1 MKKRKEKLKE
11 NLKEAGLPEMTGT
24 KSEINP
30 SIPLGQDQSNEDEK
44 KSCVEAEF
52 GIGIFIDAKSKKK
65 FHIAAIVVK
74 TKYDFDLDVIN
85 LNIETK
91 ADDLFLTLTSKD
103 GNKLKFCLS
112 LNKFHTFAFMGGLSK
127 YKNVMIKNSDK
138 NIVMLSDRLIQKL
151 IQEWTNV
158 LQSRFTIDEL
168 DLRMFLLNYSENHM
182 GMDPDEYIK
191 LYPNLPIEPI
201 FSSIASITK
210 RGKQYKIS
218 LLKKNVGII

>member
-1 MKKRKEKLKE
+1 MKNIKEKFKE

-44 KSCVEAEF
+44 KSCAEAEF
-52 GIGIFIDAKSKKK
+52 GVGIFIDAKSKEK

-91 ADDLFLTLTSKD
+91 ADDLFLTLTLKD
-103 GNKLKFCLS
+103 GTKLKFCLS
-112 LNKFHTFAFMGGLSK
+112 LNKLHTFVFMSGLLK
-127 YKNVMIKNSDK
+127 YKTVMIKNSDK
-138 NIVMLSDRLIQKL
+138 NIVILSDSLIQKL

-158 LQSRFTIDEL
+158 LQRFTVDEL
-168 DLRMFLLNYSENHM
+168 ELRIFLLNYSENHM
-182 GMDPDEYIK
+182 GMDPDEYMK
-191 LYPNLPIEPI
+191 LFPKEPI
-201 FSSIASITK
+201 KPVFSSSASITK
-210 RGKQYKIS
+210 RGKRYKIS